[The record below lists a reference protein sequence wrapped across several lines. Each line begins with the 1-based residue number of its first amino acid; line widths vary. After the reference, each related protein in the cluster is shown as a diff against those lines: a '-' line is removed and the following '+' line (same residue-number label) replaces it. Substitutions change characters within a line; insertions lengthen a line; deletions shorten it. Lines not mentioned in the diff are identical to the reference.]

1 VKFVTSAPKDRKNR
15 MIGHEN
21 GYIKI
26 ISINA
31 LKTNSIYKV
40 AL

>member
-1 VKFVTSAPKDRKNR
+1 